1 MTQMCNRENGVEH
14 LSLLLMVVARYG
26 QESRAEENMAIP
38 GQIVDTRG
46 FRRKRDST
54 YAVKKEASS

>member
-26 QESRAEENMAIP
+26 QESRAEENVPIP

-46 FRRKRDST
+46 LRRKDST